1 MDVDRPVWTPPEE
14 PDELESRLRQVL
26 RDQWPAMLSAAESAP
41 ATGLEAQIFDVP
53 GAPPMRMKIAL
64 RAAQIT
70 TYRNQ
75 RSAVRADFI
84 GIAAQDQQLWDVQAV
99 AFIDR
104 DTKAI
109 LDLRLRA
116 SVNLRRA

>member
-1 MDVDRPVWTPPEE
+1 
-14 PDELESRLRQVL
+14 
-26 RDQWPAMLSAAESAP
+26 MLSAAESAS
-41 ATGLEAQIFDVP
+41 ASGLEAQIFDVP

-64 RAAQIT
+64 RATQIT

>member
-1 MDVDRPVWTPPEE
+1 
-14 PDELESRLRQVL
+14 
-26 RDQWPAMLSAAESAP
+26 
-41 ATGLEAQIFDVP
+41 
-53 GAPPMRMKIAL
+53 MRMKIAL
-64 RAAQIT
+64 RATQIT
-70 TYRNQ
+70 TYRKQ

>member
-1 MDVDRPVWTPPEE
+1 LDVDRPVWTPPEE
-14 PDELESRLRQVL
+14 PNVLESRLRQVF
-26 RDQWPAMLSAAESAP
+26 RNQWPVMLSAAESAP

-64 RAAQIT
+64 LATQIT
-70 TYRNQ
+70 NYRNQ
-75 RSAVRADFI
+75 RSAVRADLI

-109 LDLRLRA
+109 LDLSLRA
-116 SVNLRRA
+116 SVNLSRV